1 MIESGSHK
9 HSLTDVKRRP
19 SSRIFE
25 FNETQN
31 KTRRHRISQCAR
43 HFGPPHCTPPN
54 LVSATFVLLFTMS
67 DECNDPNPDHCGI
80 CFELYERGS
89 SIAPNNR
96 CASRTCRHAMC
107 YECAIQHVVAFDRT
121 TCPFCRAPGAY
132 GVASFNNSS
141 SGRDAPHGL
150 LRNRTQGGALVQ
162 RHGQC
167 HAAIRYADYPRRIHC
182 DTEYGEQQ

>member
-1 MIESGSHK
+1 
-9 HSLTDVKRRP
+9 
-19 SSRIFE
+19 
-25 FNETQN
+25 
-31 KTRRHRISQCAR
+31 
-43 HFGPPHCTPPN
+43 
-54 LVSATFVLLFTMS
+54 MS

-96 CASRTCRHAMC
+96 CASRSCRHAMC

-141 SGRDAPHGL
+141 SGL
-150 LRNRTQGGALVQ
+150 LLHATHPTDYSAIERKVELLCNAMVSAMQLSGTQTIHEESIVTTSTQRSSVSFSWRTFTLHTSVVSHDENAVVAT
-162 RHGQC
+162 
-167 HAAIRYADYPRRIHC
+167 AAVIDSAVA
-182 DTEYGEQQ
+182 TEPSS